1 MLDSI
6 LSDFFCFCCFRT
18 RYEELI
24 GGSAAAPNS
33 ALFDLAEKVEHSC
46 LPNCMYSSKSG
57 KLKYFAIRPIQD
69 CLQSSSYGTL
79 KKVENPPPS
88 GCASFFYSTTFLR
101 LHWSLSD
108 HTDPNDLASH
118 VVVLKHLVHVSVCA
132 SSLHTEKVSRRIVL
146 QKFSAKCT
154 FEGASPPATKCPCW
168 LILMN
173 TTKQRR
179 QHVAKSHKCV

>member
-6 LSDFFCFCCFRT
+6 LSDLFGLCCFRT

-69 CLQSSSYGTL
+69 CLQSGSYGTL

-118 VVVLKHLVHVSVCA
+118 VVVLKHLVHVSICA
-132 SSLHTEKVSRRIVL
+132 SSLHTEKSL
-146 QKFSAKCT
+146 
-154 FEGASPPATKCPCW
+154 P
-168 LILMN
+168 
-173 TTKQRR
+173 
-179 QHVAKSHKCV
+179 